1 MITKFRYT
9 LGQSVI
15 ETLDITT
22 IPNGVP
28 YETIIIT
35 DEEIQE
41 QQNAEIQIEKDLQD
55 EQHILETERQGTDLV
70 LQHKKRLKRRVANK
84 TTSEENAKEVRKLLR
99 PIWQELKEGDFDWAL
114 EDLQG
119 IDQSKLN
126 VEIKREINWLINQL

>member
-1 MITKFRYT
+1 MIFRTKYNRY
-9 LGQSVI
+9 I
-15 ETLDITT
+15 
-22 IPNGVP
+22 
-28 YETIIIT
+28 
-35 DEEIQE
+35 DENNVEVSQM
-41 QQNAEIQIEKDLQD
+41 DLQSYLEADGTIFETDFNFPNDLSIEED
-55 EQHILETERQGTDLV
+55 EQDLKDILDLENQGIDLV

-126 VEIKREINWLINQL
+126 VEIKREINFLIGKL